1 MRKFLSLFALA
12 LLTMSAWGANTFV
25 KVNSLY
31 QLESGKHLILVN
43 EGNSCAMGG
52 LSGTSTPYGS
62 AVAVNIIDDV
72 IDIEGT
78 DVVELTFVDGWF
90 NDDGVPEAL
99 ITMGGDDAFLA
110 WSSGNSLTTVEVCN
124 TDNSVW
130 IVSSTDDGFMLINL
144 ADNTRKLQYNASSPR
159 FACYTS
165 SQQPAVLYVES
176 GSQDE
181 GITSLSQANALEDG
195 ENFAFDGNAVVTVQK
210 DNYLFVR
217 DESGY
222 GLIYGALDD
231 TFENGQV
238 LNQGW
243 NATKTS
249 DNGWVRFIEAD
260 GLSASGETNAE
271 LAAPQ
276 VVTSI
281 DESMLNAYVCFENVT
296 VSLFTRSIK
305 LEDGTSIPMYNMFNL
320 NMPASGFP
328 GMSDRHHNAYGVIG
342 MQSGVLKFI
351 PVDFVEVVEPQFLRG
366 DANDDGVVNI
376 DDVTTL
382 IDYVLSGD
390 ASTVNLNGADCNQ
403 DGAVTLDDVT
413 SLIDYVL
420 SHIWY

>member
-1 MRKFLSLFALA
+1 
-12 LLTMSAWGANTFV
+12 
-25 KVNSLY
+25 
-31 QLESGKHLILVN
+31 
-43 EGNSCAMGG
+43 
-52 LSGTSTPYGS
+52 
-62 AVAVNIIDDV
+62 
-72 IDIEGT
+72 
-78 DVVELTFVDGWF
+78 
-90 NDDGVPEAL
+90 
-99 ITMGGDDAFLA
+99 
-110 WSSGNSLTTVEVCN
+110 
-124 TDNSVW
+124 
-130 IVSSTDDGFMLINL
+130 MLINL

-165 SQQPAVLYVES
+165 NQQPAVLYVES